1 MFFDKFLV
9 IKYADKNIAL
19 QSNGTSNKNYI
30 NIITDTKSGF
40 VNIMHFTTKRTV
52 SLHNFFVFF
61 PLEILILNKD
71 KQVIEINKKF
81 WPFTFFT
88 SKNKGMYCI
97 ELATNDSKNQCKV
110 RDFVEFDILR

>member
-1 MFFDKFLV
+1 MLRNKSTDRLVCDEVIQAKSFWRQGIGLMFHQKRNL
-9 IKYADKNIAL
+9 
-19 QSNGTSNKNYI
+19 
-30 NIITDTKSGF
+30 
-40 VNIMHFTTKRTV
+40 IMHFTKEKTV

-88 SKNKGMYCI
+88 SKKKGTYCI

-110 RDFVEFDILR
+110 GDFLEF